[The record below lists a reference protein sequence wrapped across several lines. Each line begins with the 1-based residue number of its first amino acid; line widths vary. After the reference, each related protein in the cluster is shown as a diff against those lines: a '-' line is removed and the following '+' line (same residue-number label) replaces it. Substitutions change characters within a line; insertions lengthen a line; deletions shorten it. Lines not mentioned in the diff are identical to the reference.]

1 MTEKYDPWALAEAY
15 RVICTTS
22 PNENPVAYKAATSKW
37 AEQNQLK
44 SVADASYV
52 YKDLASFK
60 ASPFSQDF
68 AADRCLNLKQAIESG
83 DDSAVIEAV
92 AVCLDHGLSAPA
104 WLVNHFVERY
114 QKVVTGELRE
124 WSDKGAFGSP
134 YLQSGVNKKGIFA
147 LHHIAP
153 KAYRIGVKILSS
165 PDEPIRAVDKSLYE
179 DIAEQL
185 PDGNTKLGGT
195 RIQEIIKEYLQDGLL
210 PPFAFIREQFKNGLN
225 AEEMSRAWYEKTH
238 KKMQYVECEDGIRRR
253 SSDTGIPGTLNL
265 SGFTDNTQDSP
276 IKPLQPKGKLNDLS
290 SVKPKPSR
298 KTAKTPR
305 S

>member
-1 MTEKYDPWALAEAY
+1 MTEKYDPWELAEAY
-15 RVICTTS
+15 RVIRTS
-22 PNENPVAYKAATSKW
+22 PNENPVAYEAATTKW
-37 AEQNQLK
+37 LKQRQLK
-44 SVADASYV
+44 EVADASYV
-52 YKDLASFK
+52 YQDLASFK
-60 ASPFSQDF
+60 ASPVNQDR
-68 AADRCLNLKQAIESG
+68 AADRCLDLKQAIESG

-134 YLQSGVNKKGIFA
+134 YLQSGVNKKGTFA

-195 RIQEIIKEYLQDGLL
+195 RIQEIIKEYLQDGFL
-210 PPFAFIREQFKNGLN
+210 PPFAFLREQFKNGLN
-225 AEEMSRAWYEKTH
+225 VEEACQAWYEKTH
-238 KKMQYVECEDGIRRR
+238 KKIQYVECEDGLWRH
-253 SSDTGIPGTLNL
+253 SSDTGIPETLDL
-265 SGFTDNTQDSP
+265 SGFTDSTRDSP
-276 IKPLQPKGKLNDLS
+276 IKPLQPKGKLNDIS